1 MKVLTEGHFYELD
14 SMDGSFPQRIQFIEK
29 VLGVDGKS
37 FVTLN
42 DGTTNEE
49 VLDVLIDRMEIMYAK
64 LPNQETELALGNL
77 RTASELL
84 KIRTRKRVEQG
95 VESTNLDHV
104 S

>member
-1 MKVLTEGHFYELD
+1 
-14 SMDGSFPQRIQFIEK
+14 
-29 VLGVDGKS
+29 
-37 FVTLN
+37 
-42 DGTTNEE
+42 
-49 VLDVLIDRMEIMYAK
+49 MEIMYAK

-84 KIRTRKRVEQG
+84 KMRTRKRVEQG